1 MPETIEVVDDGGN
14 IDDGLKWQIIF
25 YGCKLLLLLYLI

>member
-1 MPETIEVVDDGGN
+1 MPETIEVLEDGGN

-25 YGCKLLLLLYLI
+25 TGCNYFILNFIL